1 MCTRCLNVSSTIFFH
16 NIVIIKYK
24 RGETKTMSKKLT
36 INKLVSIATLLIL
49 FSTVF
54 YSYKQFEDY
63 KNTEQDYCKIAESM
77 ELQLNTY
84 IKGILTENVRKTELY
99 LGDNTN
105 IIHKRLLQEYGDDLH
120 GFEEDINNPTPN
132 SILNKILDDVLM
144 DLYINHDS
152 LSNKPFV
159 ASMNNIIWNRSIHI
173 PEDNLLWENFVKL
186 HYNAPLAKEAIK
198 AIKDLN
204 VQKNDFIFWEYIS
217 NPTPNHTMVTTMKL
231 DELLYVYKTEGFESL
246 KSYEIL
252 VPVYIT
258 KNGDVFGTN
267 DINSLGQKIDNY
279 KIIVIQRINV
289 YDALLHYKSDL
300 TIFYSE
306 INKIE
311 NELVAINAR
320 RVSSLIQSVMFIVF
334 VTIGSAFVQNKIS
347 SK

>member
-1 MCTRCLNVSSTIFFH
+1 MN
-16 NIVIIKYK
+16 
-24 RGETKTMSKKLT
+24 KKLT
-36 INKLVSIATLLIL
+36 INKLASIATLLIL

-63 KNTEQDYCKIAESM
+63 KSTEQDYSEIAKSM

-105 IIHKRLLQEYGDDLH
+105 IIHKRLLQEYGDDLD
-120 GFEEDINNPTPN
+120 GFEEDINNPSTN

-152 LSNKPFV
+152 PSNKPFV
-159 ASMNNIIWNRSIHI
+159 ASMNNIIWNRSIQI
-173 PEDNLLWENFVKL
+173 PEKDLLWENFAKL

-204 VQKNDFIFWEYIS
+204 VQKNDFIFWEY
-217 NPTPNHTMVTTMKL
+217 TPSALSDHMMITNMKL
-231 DELLYVYKTEGFESL
+231 DNLLYVYKTEGVESL

-300 TIFYSE
+300 TLFYSE

-311 NELVAINAR
+311 TELVSINAR
-320 RVSSLIQSVMFIVF
+320 RISSLVQSMMFIIF
-334 VTIGSAFVQNKIS
+334 VVIGSAFVQNKFS